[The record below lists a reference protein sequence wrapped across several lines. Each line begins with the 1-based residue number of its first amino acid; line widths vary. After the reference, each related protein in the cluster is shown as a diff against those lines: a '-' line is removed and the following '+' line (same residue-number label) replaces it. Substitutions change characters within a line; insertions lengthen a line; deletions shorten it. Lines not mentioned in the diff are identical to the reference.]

1 MAEHPLLFF
10 PKAVAEPPSRRGGG
24 GKSVKT
30 PSAAEQQARLDDR
43 FRQIAQSFQD
53 LQASVQGM
61 EPEQVIVLET
71 IGDSIEEF
79 AKAAAQV
86 PGLEWLA
93 EMDLEDADPAD
104 GFSDPEKEDKKLP
117 CRLYAVM
124 SNQQAMTQLLALW
137 RNWCANPGD
146 RAKRNFGPF
155 KEVFVHLKD
164 IRRWDVKD
172 RLAETRVVEYWEE
185 NLGYERGQIRFE
197 VELWCRGDEAKRR
210 QAYENLS
217 SHIAS
222 AGGRCMSQAFVPQI
236 LYHGVLVE
244 LPAARVRETMAA
256 ILDESYTAIA
266 PLRGCDV
273 LSPAS
278 AIGLPRLRDRR

>member
-10 PKAVAEPPSRRGGG
+10 PDAIAEPPSRRGGG
-24 GKSVKT
+24 GTPVKI
-30 PSAAEQQARLDDR
+30 PSAAEQQARLDNR
-43 FRQIAQSFQD
+43 FRQIAQSFQA

-71 IGDSIEEF
+71 IGDSIEGF

-93 EMDLEDADPAD
+93 EMDLEDADPAY
-104 GFSDPEKEDKKLP
+104 GFSDLETEDKKLP

-137 RNWCANPGD
+137 RNWCANPGA
-146 RAKRNFGPF
+146 RAKPKFRPF
-155 KEVFVHLKD
+155 KEVFIHLRD

-185 NLGYERGQIRFE
+185 NLGYARGQIRFE

-210 QAYENLS
+210 VAYEHLS
-217 SHIAS
+217 GLIAS
-222 AGGRCMSQAFVPQI
+222 AGGAMYVASDRPSDP
-236 LYHGVLVE
+236 
-244 LPAARVRETMAA
+244 LPWCA
-256 ILDESYTAIA
+256 
-266 PLRGCDV
+266 G
-273 LSPAS
+273 
-278 AIGLPRLRDRR
+278 